1 MAGQKTIMLLF
12 EDGKIRQESL
22 LYAVELAKRMKNSL
36 SLLLLMTDG
45 EWFDKNVLEEQ
56 FRASIDFIHREGVGA
71 SGEIRYGDKTS
82 EFLKFLAVGNDP
94 STIIWGSNA
103 KVITDRGKKPG
114 HWFSRAAE
122 HVRCSIVSPTMKNTL
137 P

>member
-1 MAGQKTIMLLF
+1 MTGQKTIMLLF

-45 EWFDKNVLEEQ
+45 ELFGKNAIEEQ
-56 FRASIDFIHREGVGA
+56 FCASMDFIRREGVPA

-82 EFLKFLAVGNDP
+82 EFLKFLAMGNDP
-94 STIIWGSNA
+94 SAIIWGSNA

-114 HWFSRAAE
+114 HWFTRAAE
-122 HVRCSIVSPTMKNTL
+122 QVRCSIVSPTMKNIL

>member
-22 LYAVELAKRMKNSL
+22 LYGVELAKRMKNNL
-36 SLLLLMTDG
+36 TLLLLMTDG
-45 EWFDKNVLEEQ
+45 ELLDKNGLEER
-56 FRASIDFIHREGVGA
+56 FRASIDFIRREGIRV

-82 EFLKFLAVGNDP
+82 EFLKFLALGNDP
-94 STIIWGSNA
+94 SAIIWGSNA
-103 KVITDRGKKPG
+103 KVITDCGRKPG
-114 HWFSRAAE
+114 HWFIKAAK
-122 HVRCSIVSPTMKNTL
+122 HVRCSIVSPTMKSTL